1 MKTSKLKPVTEQ
13 TLLQFPGRVK
23 AAQDVAL
30 AFRVSGTITR
40 MHVKEGE
47 RVVKGQ
53 LLAELDDVD
62 YQVQL
67 QATEAEYKQ
76 VKAEAE
82 RVMALYKDSGTTA
95 NAYDKAVYGLKQI
108 SAKYQHAQDEV
119 AYTRLTAPF
128 SGQVQKRLF
137 DAHETVG
144 AGTPIVT
151 LVGTEAPEVEINL
164 PAADYINRNEFDQ
177 YHCTFDVYPEVQY
190 PLQPIG
196 IAPKANA
203 NGLYTMRLRL
213 EVGDRPLPPPGMNT
227 TVTIHLGEEEET
239 VFAVPTTALRQE
251 NGRTSLFLLNKKDS
265 TVRTVEVNVAR
276 LLTDGESIVSGAGL
290 KTDDE
295 IVTSGVHHIHEGEKV
310 QPMGE
315 ASETNV
321 GGLL

>member
-1 MKTSKLKPVTEQ
+1 MKTSTLKPATEQ
-13 TLLQFPGRVK
+13 TSPQFPGRVK

-30 AFRVSGTITR
+30 AFRVSGTITK

-47 RVVKGQ
+47 RVTKGQ
-53 LLAELDDVD
+53 LLAELDDAD

-82 RVMALYKDSGTTA
+82 RVIALYKDSGTTA

-128 SGQVQKRLF
+128 SGQVQKKLF
-137 DAHETVG
+137 DANETVG
-144 AGTPIVT
+144 AGTPIIT
-151 LVGTEAPEVEINL
+151 LVSTESPEVEINL
-164 PAADYINRNEFDQ
+164 PAADYINRHEFDE
-177 YHCTFDVYPEVQY
+177 YHCTFDVYPDIQY

-227 TVTIHLGEEEET
+227 TVTIHCNEGEEQAFK
-239 VFAVPTTALRQE
+239 VSSTALRQE
-251 NGRTSLFLLNKKDS
+251 NGRACLFLLNKKDS
-265 TVRTVEVNVAR
+265 TVHTVEVSVIR
-276 LLTDGESIVSGAGL
+276 LLSDGESIVSGAGL
-290 KTDDE
+290 KTGDE
-295 IVTSGVHHIHEGEKV
+295 IVTSGVHHIHGGEKV